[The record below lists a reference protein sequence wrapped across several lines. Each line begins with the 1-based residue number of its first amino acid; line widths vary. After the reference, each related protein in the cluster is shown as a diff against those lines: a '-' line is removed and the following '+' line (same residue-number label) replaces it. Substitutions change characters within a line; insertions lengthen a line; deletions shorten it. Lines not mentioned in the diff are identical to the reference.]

1 MIGRLWS
8 CKDDWLEFITEP
20 IIFNQLLRFCFF
32 LYLAFYCTTTMHI
45 ECPNPFLLDEDV

>member
-8 CKDDWLEFITEP
+8 CKGDWLEFITEP
-20 IIFNQLLRFCFF
+20 IILNQLLRFCFF
-32 LYLAFYCTTTMHI
+32 LYLAFYCITTMHI